1 MVAKKRK
8 SKRVT
13 LQQKYKIIKR
23 TKEHKKRLK
32 KGILNHVRKT
42 KSVEGGIPASWPY
55 KEELLQEV
63 QRAKQKMEDMKQ
75 KQKQKRQEIL
85 MEKRQMGKIEL
96 KLNEPAAAAAWKEA
110 PTASDPSGGDDGERI
125 QGLGQ
130 NSRRAY
136 LRELRRV
143 VDNADVILH
152 VLDARD
158 PLGTRSTAIEEL
170 VLSNYRKKLVF
181 ILNKADLVPR
191 PILMDW
197 LTYLRRTHPV
207 IPFKSNTQTQRS
219 NLSRAKGKM
228 STEEDVSL
236 HTNQAVGT
244 EELIGLLKNYARSG
258 DGKTSINV
266 GIVGYPNVG
275 KSSLINSLMRS
286 RVVGVS
292 PNPGFTKSMQE
303 VVLDKN
309 IRLLDSPGIVF
320 ADGDSTA
327 TALRNCVSVEEME
340 DVYTPIQAILE
351 KCPSAYLMQVYG
363 IPRFRDGDFMGFLAL
378 VARGT
383 GKLKKGGIPNV
394 DAAARS
400 VIHDWNDGKIKYYCV
415 PPAVTAER
423 ASLRA
428 DEASV
433 EAEARVLDSFSR
445 ELNIDDLARGVI
457 SALESHKR
465 GVDEDEYVPMDTVGG
480 SFRDLTTEEE
490 AGGARVQAPVSA
502 TGSSVKTKV
511 SKTKKGEQKAE
522 TTGVIAQPY
531 DFGEDFQ
538 YSKKS

>member
-1 MVAKKRK
+1 
-8 SKRVT
+8 
-13 LQQKYKIIKR
+13 
-23 TKEHKKRLK
+23 
-32 KGILNHVRKT
+32 
-42 KSVEGGIPASWPY
+42 
-55 KEELLQEV
+55 
-63 QRAKQKMEDMKQ
+63 
-75 KQKQKRQEIL
+75 
-85 MEKRQMGKIEL
+85 
-96 KLNEPAAAAAWKEA
+96 
-110 PTASDPSGGDDGERI
+110 
-125 QGLGQ
+125 
-130 NSRRAY
+130 
-136 LRELRRV
+136 
-143 VDNADVILH
+143 
-152 VLDARD
+152 
-158 PLGTRSTAIEEL
+158 
-170 VLSNYRKKLVF
+170 
-181 ILNKADLVPR
+181 
-191 PILMDW
+191 
-197 LTYLRRTHPV
+197 
-207 IPFKSNTQTQRS
+207 
-219 NLSRAKGKM
+219 
-228 STEEDVSL
+228 
-236 HTNQAVGT
+236 
-244 EELIGLLKNYARSG
+244 
-258 DGKTSINV
+258 
-266 GIVGYPNVG
+266 
-275 KSSLINSLMRS
+275 MRS